1 MASNQGASQLDALV
15 SLIKESVDVFKAEC
29 ENAGVSVPVL
39 NGQSS
44 AEHDA
49 LREKGSIKLS
59 KAVSI
64 IEAACA
70 QLCAVVARP
79 ELTLIKAAS
88 GHFASACME
97 VAATRDLATFLS
109 NSPEG
114 LHTSALSKATGVNED
129 HLSRILRLL
138 ATNHIFQEVGPSVFA
153 NNLVSTKLATS
164 IHAKAIVETSAREC
178 HRASSYISEFLK
190 YDNASPSRP
199 ESPFQLA
206 YGLPLMD
213 YNMSP
218 EGKETIAAFMAGI
231 TGWGETAM
239 VSDLWRSE
247 FPWSEYLSKP
257 FPIRICDVGAGEGH
271 ILLKLARA
279 LPDLRFHAI
288 LQDRPP
294 VLELSKQI
302 WNKELPEAVQHDRVD
317 FVPIDFFTDSPVD
330 GCEIY
335 YIRHCIR
342 MARHNWPDDKCVT
355 ILKNIAKA
363 MRSKE
368 NSILLVHEIIL
379 RPAISQTSEENE
391 ATSGIPEPLLK
402 NLGAAKMGEYLAD
415 ISMMALLNSKER
427 TLEEYATL
435 GTMAGLAFDHIWD
448 MEGCAMIQFSLKN

>member
-1 MASNQGASQLDALV
+1 MSSNQGASQLDALV

-29 ENAGVSVPVL
+29 ENAEVSVPVL
-39 NGQSS
+39 SGQSS
-44 AEHDA
+44 ADHDA
-49 LREKGSIKLS
+49 MREKGSIKLS
-59 KAVSI
+59 KAASI

-70 QLCAVVARP
+70 QLCAVVSRP

-88 GHFASACME
+88 GHFTSACME

-109 NSPEG
+109 DAPDG

-138 ATNHIFQEVGPSVFA
+138 ATNHIFQEVEPSVFA
-153 NNLVSTKLATS
+153 NNFISTKLATS
-164 IHAKAIVETSAREC
+164 IHTKAIVETSAREC

-190 YDNASPSRP
+190 YDSASPSRP

-213 YNMSP
+213 YHLSP
-218 EGKETIAAFMAGI
+218 KGKETIAGFMAGV

-257 FPIRICDVGAGEGH
+257 VPIRICDVGAGEGH
-271 ILLKLARA
+271 ILLKLTRA
-279 LPDLRFHAI
+279 LPNLRFHAI

-294 VLELSKQI
+294 ILELSKQI
-302 WNKELPEAVQHDRVD
+302 WNKELPEAVQHGRVD
-317 FVPIDFFTDSPVD
+317 FVPVDFFIDSPVD

-335 YIRHCIR
+335 YIRHCI
-342 MARHNWPDDKCVT
+342 HNWPDDKCVT

-379 RPAISQTSEENE
+379 RPAISHTNQENE
-391 ATSGIPEPLLK
+391 GTSSIPEPLLK

-415 ISMMALLNSKER
+415 ISMMALLDSKER
-427 TLEEYATL
+427 TLEEYTTL

-448 MEGCAMIQFSLKN
+448 MEGCAMVQFSLAN